1 MPSVVTNKRHKK
13 YIAVNVIYSTEEH
26 QKWVLSRNYILSLS
40 LFFVYDSISNYRS
53 SCPEVFCKRGILRN
67 FTKFTGIHPRQS
79 LFFNK
84 VTGLR
89 PVLRNFTN
97 FTGKQPCQILFY
109 NKVPGL
115 RPATLL
121 KKRLLDRCFPVIFV
135 KFLRTPFYTEHLSVA
150 ASVIMNKTKYC
161 HAKLL
166 SIYFCNKK
174 IIEETIQR
182 LWQICKWRTEG
193 LYIISSALSFF
204 KCWYETML
212 STKKAD
218 TWGVL

>member
-1 MPSVVTNKRHKK
+1 MKSSQRSKPDRLISKLTQTAALDMHRSRHQRCSVRKGV
-13 YIAVNVIYSTEEH
+13 
-26 QKWVLSRNYILSLS
+26 
-40 LFFVYDSISNYRS
+40 
-53 SCPEVFCKRGILRN
+53 LRN
-67 FTKFTGIHPRQS
+67 FAKLTEHLCQS

-84 VTGLR
+84 VT
-89 PVLRNFTN
+89 
-97 FTGKQPCQILFY
+97 
-109 NKVPGL
+109 GL

-174 IIEETIQR
+174 IIEETIER
-182 LWQICKWRTEG
+182 L
-193 LYIISSALSFF
+193 
-204 KCWYETML
+204 
-212 STKKAD
+212 
-218 TWGVL
+218 

>member
-89 PVLRNFTN
+89 P
-97 FTGKQPCQILFY
+97 
-109 NKVPGL
+109 
-115 RPATLL
+115 ATLL

-193 LYIISSALSFF
+193 LYIINSALSFF